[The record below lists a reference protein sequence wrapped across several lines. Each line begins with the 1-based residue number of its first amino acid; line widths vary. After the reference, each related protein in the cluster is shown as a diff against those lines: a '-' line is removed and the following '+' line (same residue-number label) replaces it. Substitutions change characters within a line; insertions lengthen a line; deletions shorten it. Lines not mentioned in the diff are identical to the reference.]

1 VYARFSYALCGIQQ
15 LLATFI
21 INHHEEHKAFF
32 YLRVLRGKKY
42 HSNSDPIA
50 QKKPRRINRR
60 GFSVKWLPACAL
72 RADSKSL
79 TV

>member
-1 VYARFSYALCGIQQ
+1 MPGSAMLSAASSNSLQ
-15 LLATFI
+15 LLLLITTK
-21 INHHEEHKAFF
+21 NTKHFF

-42 HSNSDPIA
+42 HSNSDTIA